1 MLKTRQRAVTIAVLV
16 VAASVVGFGGIGLA
30 KLDSGGP
37 AAQAGQSTNTVGAE
51 SANATIRGASA
62 GDHAGAAVV
71 DVGDVNGDGT
81 PDVAVGAP
89 TSDAGGNNSG
99 AVYLFYGPVE
109 GTNLSASNAD
119 AVLAGAQRWER
130 AGFSVAGGDVNGDG
144 TADLVVGAPAHVRPA
159 DAPNATR
166 NGTGN
171 ATGTNAT
178 QNAST
183 SGSAND
189 SLATGAAY
197 VVYGGQSLS
206 GNVSLSNADATL
218 LGAGTND
225 SAGHDVATVPN
236 AGGGAAV
243 AVGAPTADSSGNDS
257 GAVYVVS
264 GNVSGKSR
272 LPAAGT
278 VLAGASSGDHAG
290 ESVAGIGDVTGDGVP
305 EVVVGA
311 PRTDASGN
319 SSGAVFI
326 ATGALGGNASDS
338 SLSRAIRFGGAA
350 AGDNAGEA
358 VAAGDVTGDGTPD
371 VVVGAP
377 RNDAGGF
384 DAGTTYVISGSRNL
398 SDGNLASADATLVG
412 RTSSDLSGWSL
423 EVANASASCGNSADL
438 VIGAPNADPR
448 GNTTGAAYAVRSG
461 VSNATDLSNAT
472 TYVGAAEGDL
482 AGDEVGIVG
491 GANGSGAGDVLVGAP
506 RNDAAGPNAGA
517 AYLFAGSCDVGTSG
531 SATGTTNATG
541 TTTGG
546 NVTTTDAVTNA
557 TTTGSS

>member
-1 MLKTRQRAVTIAVLV
+1 MLKTRQRAVTIAALV

-37 AAQAGQSTNTVGAE
+37 AAQAGQSTNAVGAE
-51 SANATIRGASA
+51 SANATVLGANA

-71 DVGDVNGDGT
+71 NVGDVNGDGT

-109 GTNLSASNAD
+109 GTNLSAPDAD

-144 TADLVVGAPAHVRPA
+144 RADLVVGAPAHVRPA

-166 NGTGN
+166 NGAGN
-171 ATGTNAT
+171 ATGTNAS

-218 LGAGTND
+218 VGAGTND
-225 SAGHDVATVPN
+225 SAGHDVATVSN
-236 AGGGAAV
+236 GGGAAV
-243 AVGAPTADSSGNDS
+243 IVGAPTADSSGNDS

-264 GNVSGKSR
+264 GNVSGQAR

-319 SSGAVFI
+319 SSGAVFL
-326 ATGALGGNASDS
+326 ATGAVGGNASDS

-371 VVVGAP
+371 LVVGAP

-384 DAGTTYVISGSRNL
+384 DAGTTYVVSGSGNL
-398 SDGNLASADATLVG
+398 RDGNLASADATFVG
-412 RTSSDLSGWSL
+412 VTSSDLSGWSL
-423 EVANASASCGNSADL
+423 EVADAGASCGNSADL

-448 GNTTGAAYAVRSG
+448 GNTTGAAYAVRNG

-506 RNDAAGPNAGA
+506 RNDAAGSNAGA
-517 AYLFAGSCDVGTSG
+517 AYLFAGSCDVGAGG

-541 TTTGG
+541 ATTTGG
-546 NVTTTDAVTNA
+546 NVTTNA
-557 TTTGSS
+557 TTTGA